1 MHTSPDP
8 ASGPFEP
15 VPATGGGTPPSAC
28 SGNRFRGCSSRQ
40 TTAVL
45 LLVFGGFL
53 LPVVGWLLGLALWI
67 PARGWSVRAKMAGVL
82 VWPVAALG
90 LTVTSAA
97 TYWLVLPLGD
107 PLSAIATSLFL
118 LVPSSWFL
126 LLLLAAWALLGACN
140 RGARR

>member
-1 MHTSPDP
+1 
-8 ASGPFEP
+8 
-15 VPATGGGTPPSAC
+15 V
-28 SGNRFRGCSSRQ
+28 
-40 TTAVL
+40 

-67 PARGWSVRAKMAGVL
+67 PARGWSVRAKTAGVL
-82 VWPVAALG
+82 VWPVTALG

-97 TYWLVLPLGD
+97 TYWLILPLGD

-126 LLLLAAWALLGACN
+126 LLLLAAWTLLGACD
-140 RGARR
+140 RRTRR